1 MWKLALT
8 GVWCV
13 GVCLTAVYLASQ
25 WTPPPE
31 EASAQYPILTEHE
44 VVKSE
49 MVTVPI
55 IKETK
60 VGGYVVAEVSLT
72 ANDEAWHNSVG
83 PSAELTDELISVLQ
97 STPVMTDPMFA
108 ADGLRSE
115 LVNRMNA
122 RVGMQAYYNALLTRL
137 DYLTVSDLERMRMPG
152 GNQMKSTSIVD
163 KSALDVVPAAAAKGE

>member
-13 GVCLTAVYLASQ
+13 VVSLTAVYAASQ
-25 WTPPPE
+25 FTPTAE
-31 EASAQYPILTEHE
+31 EPKAQYPLFTEHE

-55 IKETK
+55 IKQTK
-60 VGGYVVAEVSLT
+60 VDGYVVAEVSLT

-97 STPVMTDPMFA
+97 STPVLTDPMFA
-108 ADGLRSE
+108 ADSLRSE

-122 RVGMQAYYNALLTRL
+122 RVGMQAYYNTLLTRL
-137 DYLTVSDLERMRMPG
+137 DYLTVNDLERMRKPG
-152 GNQMKSTSIVD
+152 GNQMKSTPIVD
-163 KSALDVVPAAAAKGE
+163 QAALDVVPAPAKGK